1 MMSPDHREAYRTI
14 TLTQERSI
22 AILTLNRPDKMNALN
37 DDILYDVLHAMDSLE
52 RDKSVRAIILT
63 GAGRAFCA
71 GFDLSPR
78 DKPFTAVEDW
88 REHAALGNEVCF
100 KIWRSRLPV
109 VAAVN
114 GYCLGGGCDL
124 SMVCDITIASD
135 LAEFGEPE
143 IQFQSSPPFMVM
155 PWVVG
160 MKRAKE
166 LLLTGSRIGAVEAER
181 IGLANRVVPADRL
194 MDEAR
199 KMAVQ
204 LAKVPPPAMLLNK
217 RAINHTYEIG
227 GFLSAIEYGAEIFAL
242 IQMSESDEQKEFFK
256 IAAER
261 GLKAAFKWRDEKF
274 ALDSDDAGGA
284 E

>member
-1 MMSPDHREAYRTI
+1 MPSPDQPASYETI
-14 TLTQERSI
+14 TLTRERSI
-22 AILTLNRPDKMNALN
+22 AILTLNRPDKMNALS
-37 DDILYDVLHAMDSLE
+37 DEILYDILHAMDALE
-52 RDKSVRAIILT
+52 RDKSVRAVILT

-78 DKPFTAVEDW
+78 EQPFTTVEDW
-88 REHAALGNEVCF
+88 REHAALGNDVCF

-124 SMVCDITIASD
+124 SMVCDMTIAAET
-135 LAEFGEPE
+135 AEFGEPE
-143 IQFQSSPPFMVM
+143 IQFQSSPPFAIM
-155 PWVVG
+155 PWVIG

-166 LLLTGSRIGAVEAER
+166 LLLTGTRITAAEAER
-181 IGLANRVVPADRL
+181 IGLINRVVPADQL

-199 KMAVQ
+199 KLAVQ
-204 LAKVPPPAMLLNK
+204 LAKVPPPAMVLNK
-217 RAINHTYEIG
+217 RAINHTYEIS

-256 IAAER
+256 IAGEK
-261 GLKAAFKWRDEKF
+261 GLKAAFKWRDQKF
-274 ALDSDDAGGA
+274 ALDGEGA
-284 E
+284 A